1 MGWEGKGGSGGGCG
15 VLESDVVVKGVV
27 MVITTPRK
35 PHDECFDPLVF
46 LLPLSS
52 LSASGSLF
60 VSSRSRHF
68 HERGPDP

>member
-1 MGWEGKGGSGGGCG
+1 MGREGSGGGRG